1 MNYPSPLANSDGSA
15 NGLGIGTR
23 VGVHLAGVF
32 FAGLDV
38 RYSRLSFTDNST
50 NYDATADAF
59 NWGPVAGMQTPL
71 IGLRVWA
78 TFILGAN
85 MDPARSGALDVKLN
99 DGIGYR
105 LGVGYHVLPVSVNL
119 EYQAVNYGTTSL
131 EALGPFST
139 NTDFSSV
146 ELSDKSWILSVSMPL
161 AL

>member
-1 MNYPSPLANSDGSA
+1 
-15 NGLGIGTR
+15 
-23 VGVHLAGVF
+23 
-32 FAGLDV
+32 
-38 RYSRLSFTDNST
+38 
-50 NYDATADAF
+50 
-59 NWGPVAGMQTPL
+59 
-71 IGLRVWA
+71 
-78 TFILGAN
+78 